1 MEWFRS
7 LLTSATAAVDQA
19 GAGFA
24 AIPLALA
31 LGLLSAVVSAC
42 CTLPVLGI
50 IVGYA
55 GARKDNSL
63 RSRLL
68 SAGFYFLWNF

>member
-1 MEWFRS
+1 M
-7 LLTSATAAVDQA
+7 LTSVTAAFDQA
-19 GAGFA
+19 GVGFV

-55 GARKDNSL
+55 GARKDNACV
-63 RSRLL
+63 R
-68 SAGFYFLWNF
+68 G

>member
-7 LLTSATAAVDQA
+7 LLTSATAAFDQA
-19 GAGFA
+19 GVGFA

-68 SAGFYFLWNF
+68 SAGF